1 MNLIL
6 FLLNSLINSLSGD
19 LKIALIS
26 NSLTYRFYLE
36 KLLEFFFLS
45 LSLKKAKNEHRP
57 PISLGP
63 PVTKFYR
70 DSNKK
75 KTFVK
80 RITLAK
86 MAADILEHVL

>member
-1 MNLIL
+1 MANVLMIVHC
-6 FLLNSLINSLSGD
+6 
-19 LKIALIS
+19 A
-26 NSLTYRFYLE
+26 
-36 KLLEFFFLS
+36 
-45 LSLKKAKNEHRP
+45 
-57 PISLGP
+57 

-75 KTFVK
+75 KPFVK